1 MQVLKALFIILGT
14 ISLTLGIVGI
24 VVPGLPTT
32 PFLLLTSV
40 LYLKSSNRLYSKVI
54 SNKLIGSYI
63 VQYHNN
69 KGMLI
74 RQKILAISLM
84 SVMITFSC
92 IFFIKAIPIKLLVI
106 AFGIIGAI
114 VMTFIVP
121 TVKQKS
127 KI

>member
-1 MQVLKALFIILGT
+1 MHLLKALFITLGT
-14 ISLTLGIVGI
+14 ISLILGFVGI

-40 LYLKSSNRLYSKVI
+40 LYLKGSNSLYSKVV

-63 VQYHNN
+63 VQYYNN

-74 RQKILAISLM
+74 RQKIFAISLM
-84 SVMITFSC
+84 SIMITFSC
-92 IFFIKAIPIKLLVI
+92 FLFIKTIPIKLLVI
-106 AFGIIGAI
+106 AIGIIGAI

-121 TVKQKS
+121 TVKHKS